1 MKESRKEQDEL
12 SVKFDFWKGEIYIK
26 GEAVGEV
33 SRNKLAELTSEL
45 KKYAKFP
52 NKVTKLHIKLDYF
65 NTSSATLIFKI
76 MKTLELMKLKTKS
89 QVFVMWG
96 AEEDDEDLIEAAVDY
111 QEICPN
117 LNIALSPIKPK
128 YN

>member
-1 MKESRKEQDEL
+1 M
-12 SVKFDFWKGEIYIK
+12 
-26 GEAVGEV
+26 
-33 SRNKLAELTSEL
+33 NSEL
-45 KKYAKFP
+45 KKYAKHP
-52 NKVTKLHIKLDYF
+52 NKVTKLHVKLDYF
-65 NTSSATLIFKI
+65 NTSSATLLFKI
-76 MKTLELMKLKTKS
+76 MKTLEQMKLKTKS